1 MKIIQLIY
9 SLCSGGAERFVVSL
23 SNQLAEM
30 GHDVTVCMLLSS
42 GNDKY
47 IFNRQFMRPDVHF
60 HSMGFEP
67 GFSLRKVRAL
77 EQYVL
82 SVNPDV
88 VHCHLNVIPYVFRL
102 SLISRDIRFVHT
114 LHNVAEKA
122 SGKDWQRVIN
132 RFFYSKGYIVPV
144 TISEQCQLSYMKF
157 YDLPAPARIDNGCE
171 KPCRSA
177 LFETVRSEVSSYKRD
192 NATPVFIHVARYH
205 EQKNQA
211 MLIDAFNELNKKGT
225 DFILLVLGDGFDQ
238 GAGAELKAKACEK
251 IHFLG
256 LKDNV
261 ADYLLCA
268 DAFCLTST
276 YEGLPISLLEAVA
289 CGVVP
294 VCTNVGGIPDVI
306 ENGVTG
312 YLCPVNTDAYVA
324 CLERFISERLSGT
337 NLKDYFER
345 NFSISSCAMKYLEVY
360 EEVSR

>member
-42 GNDKY
+42 GDEKY

-102 SLISRDIRFVHT
+102 SMLSKDIRFVHT
-114 LHNVAEKA
+114 LHNVAENA

-144 TISEQCQLSYMKF
+144 TISEQCQLSYMRF

-171 KPCRSA
+171 MPCRTA
-177 LFETVRSEVSSYKRD
+177 LFETVLSEVSSYKRND
-192 NATPVFIHVARYH
+192 STPVFIHVARYH

-256 LKDNV
+256 LKSNV

-268 DAFCLTST
+268 DAFCLTSI

-312 YLCPVNTDAYVA
+312 HLCSVSTEEYIT
-324 CLERFISERLSGT
+324 CLERFISEEVSKAD
-337 NLKDYFER
+337 LKDYFER
-345 NFSISSCAMKYLEVY
+345 NFSISGCAMKYLEVY
-360 EEVSR
+360 EVSR

>member
-23 SNQLAEM
+23 SNRLAEM

-42 GNDKY
+42 ENEMY
-47 IFNRQFMRPDVHF
+47 MFNRQFMRPEVHF

-102 SLISRDIRFVHT
+102 SMVSKDIRFVHT
-114 LHNVAEKA
+114 LHSVAENA

-144 TISEQCQLSYMKF
+144 TISEQCQLSYMRF

-171 KPCRSA
+171 MPCRTA
-177 LFETVRSEVSSYKRD
+177 LFETVRSEVSSYKRND
-192 NATPVFIHVARYH
+192 STPVFIHVARYH

-211 MLIDAFNELNKKGT
+211 MLIDAFNKLNKKGT

-238 GAGAELKAKACEK
+238 GTGAELKAKACEK

-268 DAFCLTST
+268 DAFCLTSI
-276 YEGLPISLLEAVA
+276 YEGLPISLLEAMA
-289 CGVVP
+289 CGVIP
-294 VCTNVGGIPDVI
+294 ICTNVGGVLDVVRDGM
-306 ENGVTG
+306 NG
-312 YLCPVNTDAYVA
+312 YLSEVNLNDYIECVERYSRGKING
-324 CLERFISERLSGT
+324 LDVKNSFNERFSMR
-337 NLKDYFER
+337 NCAAAYFDIY
-345 NFSISSCAMKYLEVY
+345 NYKK
-360 EEVSR
+360 

>member
-1 MKIIQLIY
+1 MKIIQLLY
-9 SLCSGGAERFVVSL
+9 SLSSGGAERFVVSL

-114 LHNVAEKA
+114 LHSVAENA

-144 TISEQCQLSYMKF
+144 
-157 YDLPAPARIDNGCE
+157 
-171 KPCRSA
+171 
-177 LFETVRSEVSSYKRD
+177 
-192 NATPVFIHVARYH
+192 
-205 EQKNQA
+205 
-211 MLIDAFNELNKKGT
+211 LIT
-225 DFILLVLGDGFDQ
+225 DVKSL
-238 GAGAELKAKACEK
+238 A
-251 IHFLG
+251 
-256 LKDNV
+256 
-261 ADYLLCA
+261 
-268 DAFCLTST
+268 
-276 YEGLPISLLEAVA
+276 GLPCLRQYVRRFLHIK
-289 CGVVP
+289 
-294 VCTNVGGIPDVI
+294 GIMRPLSSFMWQDI
-306 ENGVTG
+306 MSRRIR
-312 YLCPVNTDAYVA
+312 P
-324 CLERFISERLSGT
+324 CL
-337 NLKDYFER
+337 
-345 NFSISSCAMKYLEVY
+345 
-360 EEVSR
+360 

>member
-114 LHNVAEKA
+114 LHSVAENA

-171 KPCRSA
+171 KPCRTA

-192 NATPVFIHVARYH
+192 DATPVFIHVARYH
-205 EQKNQA
+205 EQKNQS
-211 MLIDAFNELNKKGT
+211 MLIDAFNELDRRGS
-225 DFILLVLGDGFDQ
+225 DFVLLVLGDGFDQ
-238 GAGAELKAKACEK
+238 GVGAGLKTRACEK

-256 LKDNV
+256 LKNNI
-261 ADYLLCA
+261 ADYLFCS
-268 DAFCLTST
+268 DAFCLTSI
-276 YEGLPISLLEAVA
+276 YEGLPISLLEAMA
-289 CGVVP
+289 CGVIP
-294 VCTNVGGIPDVI
+294 ICTNVGGMPDVVRD
-306 ENGVTG
+306 GVNG
-312 YLCPVNTDAYVA
+312 YLSEVSIRAYIDCVERYKSGQVTALDAMDSFN
-324 CLERFISERLSGT
+324 ERFSMR
-337 NLKDYFER
+337 NCAAAYFD
-345 NFSISSCAMKYLEVY
+345 IYDIKV
-360 EEVSR
+360 

>member
-67 GFSLRKVRAL
+67 GLSLRKVRAL

-114 LHNVAEKA
+114 LHSVAENA

-171 KPCRSA
+171 KPCRTA

-192 NATPVFIHVARYH
+192 DATPVFIHVARYH
-205 EQKNQA
+205 EQKNQS
-211 MLIDAFNELNKKGT
+211 MLIDAFNELDRRGS
-225 DFILLVLGDGFDQ
+225 DFVLLVLGDGFDQ
-238 GAGAELKAKACEK
+238 GAGAGLKTRACEK

-256 LKDNV
+256 LKNNV
-261 ADYLLCA
+261 ADYLYCSN
-268 DAFCLTST
+268 AFCLTSIF
-276 YEGLPISLLEAVA
+276 EGLPISLLEAMA
-289 CGVVP
+289 CGVIP
-294 VCTNVGGIPDVI
+294 ICTNIGGVPDVVQDGR
-306 ENGVTG
+306 NG
-312 YLCPVNTDAYVA
+312 YLSDVTDKDYVESVERYERGKVTA
-324 CLERFISERLSGT
+324 HDVKTSFNERFSMI
-337 NLKDYFER
+337 N
-345 NFSISSCAMKYLEVY
+345 CAAAYLNIY
-360 EEVSR
+360 NSKK